1 MGAVETQGRGID
13 PPNEQRDINKFRGEG
28 EVGTQ
33 NWSVVGR
40 KMAQMDNPRVS
51 PVNNV
56 KLHGNGN

>member
-13 PPNEQRDINKFRGEG
+13 PPNEQSDINKFGGEG

-40 KMAQMDNPRVS
+40 KMTPGLSMF
-51 PVNNV
+51 
-56 KLHGNGN
+56 